1 MNNWIVNEYST
12 KKIKLRVVTKANDPN
27 FEKSLLAFTGKITC
41 SDDSGI
47 IILDNASV
55 EHYIPYA
62 SIIEIRNLESGNA
75 SKEY

>member
-12 KKIKLRVVTKANDPN
+12 KKIKLRIVTKANDPYL
-27 FEKSLLAFTGKITC
+27 EKSLLAFTGKITC

-47 IILDNASV
+47 LILDGAGV
-55 EHYIPYA
+55 EHYILYT

-75 SKEY
+75 AKEY

>member
-1 MNNWIVNEYST
+1 MNNWIVNEYKI

-27 FEKSLLAFTGKITC
+27 FEKSLISFTGRITC

-47 IILDNASV
+47 IILDNDGV
-55 EHYIPYA
+55 EHYIPFA